1 MFITDKNAYIKML
14 LDLFPLGLAWP
25 RDQDTDFYTTVDATA
40 EEFTRMGVRS
50 GDLINELDPRTA
62 LESLPDWERMLGL
75 PDECSRETDDRTT
88 QVRRDEILA
97 KLTQR
102 GAISKQYYID
112 IAAQLGFTITI
123 REFRP
128 FQVGRSRAGDP
139 LSNGDWIFAFEVQGP
154 ILTFIYFRTGRN
166 TVGEPLRIWGNEP
179 LECTI
184 NKIKPA
190 HTVAI
195 FTFEDP

>member
-1 MFITDKNAYIKML
+1 MFITDKSSYIKML
-14 LDLFPLGLAWP
+14 LDLFPIGIAWP
-25 RDQDTDFYTTVDATA
+25 RDQDTDFYSTVDATA
-40 EEFTRMGVRS
+40 EEFTRLGLRS
-50 GDLINELDPRTA
+50 AELIRELDPRDSN
-62 LESLPDWERMLGL
+62 ESLPDWERMLGL
-75 PDECSRETDDRTT
+75 PDECSRNVDDRTV

-97 KLTQR
+97 KLTQV
-102 GAISKQYYID
+102 GSISKQYYID
-112 IAAQLGFTITI
+112 IAAQLGFTISI

-139 LSNGDWIFAFEVQGP
+139 LSNGDWIFAFEIRGP
-154 ILTFIYFRTGRN
+154 VLTFISFRTGRN

-190 HTVAI
+190 HTAAI
-195 FTFEDP
+195 FTFDL